1 VVQNP
6 AAVYRLLEFA
16 TFTVENLADEVPEM
30 HTYVLDVA
38 FGPGPERATLVV
50 EINGMLDAGL
60 YASDPLQV
68 TRALAAQAVAA

>member
-1 VVQNP
+1 MGP
-6 AAVYRLLEFA
+6 RWSRTRLLDFA

-38 FGPGPERATLVV
+38 SGPGPKRAQLVV

-68 TRALAAQAVAA
+68 TRALAE